1 MEAIELIAI
10 IILIVA
16 IALLIYYYVQT
27 SNGNSVDFK
36 KYFQNIPPNVE
47 DEYSKPPVSGE
58 EKVEEK
64 KSMSDRIKITIKDI
78 DENYINTDAFSK
90 RLDGFLDEKSE
101 ELIVN
106 WSLVTQDDLG
116 TLEQR
121 SIQACENIDAL
132 EKRFSEYSNSTDEKI
147 ADLDARLKVIEE
159 ETKDLEE

>member
-47 DEYSKPPVSGE
+47 DEFSKPPVSGE
-58 EKVEEK
+58 AKEEEK

-101 ELIVN
+101 ELIEN
-106 WSLVTQDDLG
+106 WSLVTQDD
-116 TLEQR
+116 
-121 SIQACENIDAL
+121 
-132 EKRFSEYSNSTDEKI
+132 
-147 ADLDARLKVIEE
+147 
-159 ETKDLEE
+159 

>member
-47 DEYSKPPVSGE
+47 DEFSKPPVSGE
-58 EKVEEK
+58 AKEEEK
-64 KSMSDRIKITIKDI
+64 KSMSDRIKIT
-78 DENYINTDAFSK
+78 NYINTDAFSK

-101 ELIVN
+101 ELIEN
-106 WSLVTQDDLG
+106 WSLVTQDDLS

>member
-1 MEAIELIAI
+1 MDAIELIAI
-10 IILIVA
+10 ILLILA

-36 KYFQNIPPNVE
+36 KYFGNIPPNVE
-47 DEYSKPPVSGE
+47 DEYSQPPTDNVAKE
-58 EKVEEK
+58 EEK

-101 ELIVN
+101 ELIEN
-106 WSLVTQDDLG
+106 WSLVTKADFHS
-116 TLEQR
+116 LEER
-121 SIQACENIDAL
+121 SIKACESIDAL
-132 EKRFSEYSNSTDEKI
+132 EQRFSEYSNETNAKI
-147 ADLDARLKVIEE
+147 EDLDARLKAIEE

>member
-1 MEAIELIAI
+1 MDAIELIAI
-10 IILIVA
+10 ILLILA

-36 KYFQNIPPNVE
+36 KYFGNIPPNVE
-47 DEYSKPPVSGE
+47 DEYSQPPTDNV
-58 EKVEEK
+58 EKEEEK

-101 ELIVN
+101 ELIEN
-106 WSLVTQDDLG
+106 WSLVTKADFHS
-116 TLEQR
+116 LEER
-121 SIQACENIDAL
+121 SIKACESIDAL
-132 EKRFSEYSNSTDEKI
+132 EQRFSEYSNETNAKI
-147 ADLDARLKVIEE
+147 EDLDARLKAIEE

>member
-27 SNGNSVDFK
+27 SNGHSVDFK
-36 KYFQNIPPNVE
+36 KYFKNIPPNVE
-47 DEYSKPPVSGE
+47 DEFSKTPVSGE
-58 EKVEEK
+58 AKEEEK

-101 ELIVN
+101 ELIEN
-106 WSLVTQDDLG
+106 WSLVTQEDLG
-116 TLEQR
+116 TLQQR
-121 SIQACENIDAL
+121 SIKACEDIDA
-132 EKRFSEYSNSTDEKI
+132 
-147 ADLDARLKVIEE
+147 
-159 ETKDLEE
+159 